1 MKLYWLIMSLLVMS
15 IVLPACNSNKIACPT
30 YANSFPEKKS
40 KTKPG
45 AQKPQMPKSTKA
57 KSGVLPPGR
66 K

>member
-1 MKLYWLIMSLLVMS
+1 MTKLKV
-15 IVLPACNSNKIACPT
+15 IVFAIGFIAVLGMGCNSNKVSCPT

-45 AQKPQMPKSTKA
+45 AQKPQLPKATKP

-66 K
+66 

>member
-1 MKLYWLIMSLLVMS
+1 MKLYWLIISLLVMS

-45 AQKPQMPKSTKA
+45 DQKPQMPKSTKA
-57 KSGVLPPGR
+57 KSGVLPPGS

>member
-1 MKLYWLIMSLLVMS
+1 MKLYWLIMSLLVVS
-15 IVLPACNSNKIACPT
+15 IVLPACNRNKIACPT

-45 AQKPQMPKSTKA
+45 AQKPQIPKSSKA
-57 KSGVLPPGR
+57 KSGVLPPGH

>member
-1 MKLYWLIMSLLVMS
+1 MKLYWLIMSLFFVS
-15 IVLPACNSNKIACPT
+15 IVLPACNSNTIACPT
-30 YANSFPEKKS
+30 YANSLPEKKS

-45 AQKPQMPKSTKA
+45 AQKPQLPKSTKA